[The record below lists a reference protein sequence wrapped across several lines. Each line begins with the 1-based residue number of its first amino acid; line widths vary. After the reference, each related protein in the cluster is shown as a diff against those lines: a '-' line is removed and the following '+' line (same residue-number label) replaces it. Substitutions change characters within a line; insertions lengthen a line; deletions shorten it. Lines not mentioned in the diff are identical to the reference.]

1 MPQYLIF
8 AFFLEAVMAKFKKV
22 TKNDLWKYLMDQ
34 LKYAPDRIDGGG
46 RKLLKE
52 IDLEA
57 HQHNREST
65 PIEEEHLWIKTLHS
79 SVFLCTWHVHAQSAM
94 V

>member
-22 TKNDLWKYLMDQ
+22 TKNDLWKYLTDQ

-46 RKLLKE
+46 RKSLKE
-52 IDLEA
+52 IDSEA
-57 HQHNREST
+57 HQHNREFT
-65 PIEEEHLWIKTLHS
+65 PIEEVHLWIKTLH